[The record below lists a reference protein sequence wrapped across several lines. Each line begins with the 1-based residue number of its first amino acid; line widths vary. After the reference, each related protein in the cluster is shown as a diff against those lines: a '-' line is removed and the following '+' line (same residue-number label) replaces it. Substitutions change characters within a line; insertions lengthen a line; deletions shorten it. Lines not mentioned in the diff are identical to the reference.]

1 MRDWSVSV
9 DNGSFDSA
17 GITNDCQDAIC
28 EYIWNGFEAEAT
40 KVFVSIIGGNMQE
53 APEIHISDNGTGINH
68 ASLHST
74 FGAFL
79 SSQKKSLRVRLKS
92 ATNKGKGRFSYTAIS
107 SSAVWDTVY
116 ADETGLHKYA
126 IQLDSAN
133 KVNVRESDITDVSV
147 DEHKTG
153 TTVRIPLTSARTEGL
168 LAYEKMRT
176 KLLQEFAWYLCLN
189 RDKGAELCYLG
200 NRIDYSDYIDGDLS
214 QRVTVKIEGHD
225 FIIDVIVWKSRIK
238 NSSKIY
244 YINDD
249 GIVTESENTRFNKN
263 TVDFHHGVFVQSSYF
278 TEIPTLTGAEDES
291 IVEFADNQ
299 KQTMRALKKQIH
311 VLLNDT
317 LHQFLLVRADKYID
331 DLDSK
336 ALLPDFGSNDLG
348 QCRKRDFVNVTRE
361 IYCAEPKIFY
371 QLKPQQSKSLLG
383 FLALLLDSSERE
395 NILSVIEQAVA
406 LTPEQREKFARI
418 LRRTKLEHIIDVI
431 DVIQKRYEI
440 VNELRKIVYDPTM
453 SRFANERDHIQ
464 KVVEQHFWLF
474 GDQYSMITA
483 DVTFRRSLEKFETH
497 LGLSSDEASVLSPEE
512 LRQRMDIFLYGGRMN
527 EAGIKE
533 GLVIELKA
541 PSVILSQ
548 TVLSQI
554 ERYAAMIRRE
564 PQFSGNNRVW
574 RFYAICSTVDE
585 DVAAKY
591 DGYKSH
597 GKFRLASVV
606 GNFEIYALTW
616 DDIFLSFE
624 QRHRFLLE
632 KMQADFE
639 ESVELGSPVTIDR
652 QYINDRVKKLVDIQ
666 LVNPSV

>member
-1 MRDWSVSV
+1 MQ
-9 DNGSFDSA
+9 FA
-17 GITNDCQDAIC
+17 
-28 EYIWNGFEAEAT
+28 
-40 KVFVSIIGGNMQE
+40 SISGTASKLMQQKCLSILLV
-53 APEIHISDNGTGINH
+53 EI
-68 ASLHST
+68 
-74 FGAFL
+74 
-79 SSQKKSLRVRLKS
+79 
-92 ATNKGKGRFSYTAIS
+92 
-107 SSAVWDTVY
+107 
-116 ADETGLHKYA
+116 
-126 IQLDSAN
+126 
-133 KVNVRESDITDVSV
+133 
-147 DEHKTG
+147 
-153 TTVRIPLTSARTEGL
+153 
-168 LAYEKMRT
+168 
-176 KLLQEFAWYLCLN
+176 CLN
-189 RDKGAELCYLG
+189 REKGAELHYLG
-200 NRIDYSDYIDGDLS
+200 NRIDYNDYIDGDLS
-214 QRVTVKIEGHD
+214 QRLTVKIEDHD

-278 TEIPTLTGAEDES
+278 TETPTLIGAADES

-311 VLLNDT
+311 TLLNET
-317 LHQFLLVRADKYID
+317 LRQFLLVRADKYID
-331 DLDSK
+331 DLDDK
-336 ALLPDFGSNDLG
+336 ALLPDFGSSDLG

-395 NILSVIEQAVA
+395 NILSVIEQVVA
-406 LTPEQREKFARI
+406 LTPEQREKFASI

-440 VNELRKIVYDPTM
+440 VEELRKIVYDPTM
-453 SRFANERDHIQ
+453 ARFANERDHIQ

-474 GDQYSMITA
+474 GDQYAMITA
-483 DVTFRRSLEKFETH
+483 DVTFRRSLEKFEAH
-497 LGLSSDEASVLSPEE
+497 LGLSSDETSVLSPEE

-541 PSVILSQ
+541 PSVTLNQ

-554 ERYAAMIRRE
+554 ERYAGMIRRE
-564 PQFSGNNRVW
+564 PQFSGNNRAW

-639 ESVELGSPVTIDR
+639 ESAESGSPATIDR
-652 QYINDRVKKLVDIQ
+652 QYINDKVQKLIDIQ
-666 LVNPSV
+666 LVNPSM